1 LAISSKNIASL
12 LDFTVQGVGKWKKEN
27 IQNNKRKIISLLE
40 KYFIDEDIVEFLQT
54 GKISRLEN
62 HETSA
67 NYLLID
73 YVRYVLFDKLDKY
86 FFEPRYD
93 DNAELKWKLHIIPKR
108 VFLNILKHIEN
119 QPKLEVEPYK
129 AKEFLLETI
138 KIWKKEHT
146 VTKENETKTF
156 NIDFSKEK
164 EWLISIIS
172 NDFSIVECYAL
183 IKYADDYL
191 K

>member
-1 LAISSKNIASL
+1 MKQSIKKILDIA
-12 LDFTVQGVGKWKKEN
+12 DRTYYNWKIE
-27 IQNNKRKIISLLE
+27 KRPIINLLE
-40 KYFIDEDIVEFLQT
+40 KYFTEQDLEEFLET
-54 GKISRLEN
+54 GSISRLETN
-62 HETSA
+62 QKTT
-67 NYLLID
+67 NFLLID
-73 YVRYVLFDKLDKY
+73 YVRYVLSDKLDKY

-93 DNAELKWKLHIIPKR
+93 DDMELKWKLHTIPKR
-108 VFLNILKHIEN
+108 VFLDILKHIKN
-119 QPKLEVEPYK
+119 QPKLEVEPYN

-138 KIWKKEHT
+138 KIWKKEIKI
-146 VTKENETKTF
+146 TKENETKTY
-156 NIDFSKEK
+156 NLDFSQEK

>member
-1 LAISSKNIASL
+1 M
-12 LDFTVQGVGKWKKEN
+12 LDFTVQGAGKWKKEN
-27 IQNNKRKIISLLE
+27 LQNDKRKIISLLE

-62 HETSA
+62 NETSA
-67 NYLLID
+67 NFLLID
-73 YVRYVLFDKLDKY
+73 HVRYTLLDKLDKH
-86 FFEPRYD
+86 FFEPRHD
-93 DNAELKWKLHIIPKR
+93 DDIELKWKLYIFPKR
-108 VFLNILKHIEN
+108 IFLNILKHIEN

-138 KIWKKEHT
+138 KTWKKEHT
-146 VTKENETKTF
+146 ITKENEAKTF
-156 NIDFSKEK
+156 NVDFQKEK
-164 EWLISIIS
+164 EWIINIIS